1 VRTKDSP
8 PLLLIVVIALFV
20 VFILVRL
27 RALLFGV

>member
-8 PLLLIVVIALFV
+8 LLIVVIVLFV